1 MLLWFLCL
9 VWGVRQPTLCYLAL
23 EFMYVNQSSLFLEF
37 PCSLLST
44 IHLSFLHHPFQ
55 PNNPYPSVSHDHIQL
70 PTAISSKAH
79 QPKTS
84 RGYTPLRALKRIH
97 AISEPSQ
104 PIHLPIFF
112 SESKKATFDSAY
124 LSHPKT
130 HYLAV
135 PFRTHKGSQ
144 FFFDSLDTLPSYLG
158 VLDPLSVIAPA
169 SAVCSSTTYTYFRT
183 TLSHTYKLV
192 PPSHSDWHAPTSFDI
207 IVTP

>member
-1 MLLWFLCL
+1 MQWSFCGSSTSCAGPLLASDNSNLPMLLWSLCL
-9 VWGVRQPTLCYLAL
+9 VWGVRQPTLCYLVL
-23 EFMYVNQSSLFLEF
+23 ESMYVNQSSLFLEF

-104 PIHLPIFF
+104 PIHLPIFL
-112 SESKKATFDSAY
+112 SESKKATFDSAC

-130 HYLAV
+130 HCL
-135 PFRTHKGSQ
+135 
-144 FFFDSLDTLPSYLG
+144 
-158 VLDPLSVIAPA
+158 
-169 SAVCSSTTYTYFRT
+169 
-183 TLSHTYKLV
+183 LV
-192 PPSHSDWHAPTSFDI
+192 PPFVRTKGLNSSLIHSTRCRLIWVYLIHCRS
-207 IVTP
+207 